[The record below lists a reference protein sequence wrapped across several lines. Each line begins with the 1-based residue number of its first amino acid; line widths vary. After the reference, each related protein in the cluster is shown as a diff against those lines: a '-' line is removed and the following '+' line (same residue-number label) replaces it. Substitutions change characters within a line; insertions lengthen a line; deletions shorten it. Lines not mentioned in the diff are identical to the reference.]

1 MKKSL
6 LLGTRGSRLAKIQ
19 AEEVRNMLA
28 SEFPGLKV
36 GLKVIKT
43 EGDIDRISP
52 LSGFGGRGAFVKS
65 IESALLREEID
76 AAVHS
81 LKDLPS
87 KMPEERC
94 IGAVPV
100 REDPRDVLLTRNGC
114 ELISLPPGSVVG
126 TGSERRSTQLMD
138 IRPDIICKNIR
149 GNVETRLRKVND
161 GVFDAIVLAAAG
173 LKRLGLLSHASQF
186 IDTDAVLPAPCQGA
200 IGVECR
206 ADDSETLKLLEGIN
220 NPDVRVC
227 VDAERIFIAT
237 LGMGCHTPVGALA
250 ELDGENIIFSAY
262 AKNFE
267 NGELLRRTIRSP
279 GTEIKEAV
287 CELAKEFRAEIY

>member
-1 MKKSL
+1 MKKSI

-19 AEEVRNMLA
+19 AEEVRDMLLE
-28 SEFPGLKV
+28 EFPGLKV

-43 EGDIDRISP
+43 EGDIDRTSS

-87 KMPEERC
+87 KMPEGLC
-94 IGAVPV
+94 LGTVPV
-100 REDPRDVLLTRNGC
+100 RENPQDVLVTRNGC

-126 TGSERRSTQLMD
+126 TGSERRSSQLID

-149 GNVETRLRKVND
+149 GNVETRLRKIKN
-161 GVFDAIVLAAAG
+161 GGFDAVVLAAAG

-186 IDTDAVLPAPCQGA
+186 LDTGDVLPAPCQGA

-206 ADDSETLKLLEGIN
+206 ADDSETLKLLERIN

-227 VDAERIFIAT
+227 VDAERIFIAA
-237 LGMGCHTPVGALA
+237 LGLGCHTPVGALA
-250 ELDGENIIFSAY
+250 EPDGEHIIFSAY
-262 AKNFE
+262 AKNCK
-267 NGELLRRTIRSP
+267 NGELMRRTIRSP
-279 GTEIKEAV
+279 GTEIQDAV
-287 CELAKEFRAEIY
+287 RVLAREFRAEIY

>member
-19 AEEVRNMLA
+19 AEEVRNMLLEK
-28 SEFPGLKV
+28 SPGLTV

-87 KMPEERC
+87 KMPEGLSL
-94 IGAVPV
+94 GAVPV
-100 REDPRDVLLTRNGC
+100 REDPRDVLVTRNGC
-114 ELISLPPGSVVG
+114 ELISLTPGSVVG
-126 TGSERRSTQLMD
+126 TGSERRSSQLMD
-138 IRPDIICKNIR
+138 IRPGIICKNIR
-149 GNVETRLRKVND
+149 GNVETRLRKVQN
-161 GVFDAIVLAAAG
+161 GGFDAVVLAAAG

-186 IDTDAVLPAPCQGA
+186 IETADVLPAPCQGA

-250 ELDGENIIFSAY
+250 ELDGEHIIFSAY
-262 AKNFE
+262 AKNCE

-279 GTEIKEAV
+279 GTEIQDAV
-287 CELAKEFRAEIY
+287 CELAREFRAVMD